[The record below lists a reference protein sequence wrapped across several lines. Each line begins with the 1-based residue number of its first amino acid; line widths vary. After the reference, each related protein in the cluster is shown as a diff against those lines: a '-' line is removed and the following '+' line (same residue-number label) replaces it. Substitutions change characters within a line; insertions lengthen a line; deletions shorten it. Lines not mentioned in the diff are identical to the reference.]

1 MTKTVSI
8 DGTHAGTQGFCRTFR
23 SVDRIGPEPRVFV
36 RYGRRVDEGLA
47 RSGEWLRPLPH
58 EGERLRRGSA
68 QRSGSAGATGASRSV
83 TPGSSLKPLR
93 DEIRGDLVWRKIDQ
107 LQREVGR

>member
-23 SVDRIGPEPRVFV
+23 SVDRIRPEPRVFIG
-36 RYGRRVDEGLA
+36 YARRVDEGLA
-47 RSGEWLRPLPH
+47 RSGEWLRPLPR
-58 EGERLRRGSA
+58 GGDQRRRGSA
-68 QRSGSAGATGASRSV
+68 QRSGSAGATGTSRSV

-93 DEIRGDLVWRKIDQ
+93 DEIRVHAVWRKIDQ